1 MNSTKLYLSNI
12 LWYVSS
18 YWQPRASRTDFCN
31 SCCAYSYQ
39 WCFLGKSAQPRR
51 SEGSYLLLC
60 LLWHRWGA
68 QWQWLSLFIPRLV
81 VAVLLGSSPPHW
93 QSWYKYLVR
102 QCWANRNMK
111 TFQEACVEKAWIH
124 SVFQAIWQTPHTL
137 SPTTLC
143 HRYTIP
149 KTFAVWLVCF
159 LPFAELNI
167 VPHQWQRYLSGM
179 LPHIPCTT
187 CFYGEIRH
195 TDTLIPP
202 GTTESAQAWNSTCIG
217 LSPKSTS
224 IGTYSWGAS
233 GTHMLEMPSGK
244 EWRSQPRLCGVID
257 VLYFCLGHSYYKLP
271 SANCIHSCLRAWG
284 TISVL
289 ISSLIWK
296 TKKGHGQKL
305 GCLVLT
311 AIASRMQLTW
321 ALILKDSTK
330 EGL

>member
-1 MNSTKLYLSNI
+1 M
-12 LWYVSS
+12 
-18 YWQPRASRTDFCN
+18 
-31 SCCAYSYQ
+31 
-39 WCFLGKSAQPRR
+39 G
-51 SEGSYLLLC
+51 
-60 LLWHRWGA
+60 
-68 QWQWLSLFIPRLV
+68 
-81 VAVLLGSSPPHW
+81 
-93 QSWYKYLVR
+93 
-102 QCWANRNMK
+102 
-111 TFQEACVEKAWIH
+111 KAWIH

-159 LPFAELNI
+159 LPFAELNV

-271 SANCIHSCLRAWG
+271 SANCFHSCLRAWG

-296 TKKGHGQKL
+296 TKKGHGRKL

-311 AIASRMQLTW
+311 AVASRMQLTW